1 MCKICWSSLTAML
14 LLAALLGYR
23 FIVQG
28 DTQTLADG
36 RVAIQLSDSER
47 DLVLSEMRAFLAT
60 LQAITEGATGDDLAM
75 AASAAR
81 KAGIAAQ
88 RGVPVALM
96 AKLPLEFKQLGVDT
110 HRQFDQLAL
119 DAEQLGDADLTL
131 NQMSRLM
138 QNCVS
143 CHAAYRITLTEGS

>member
-1 MCKICWSSLTAML
+1 MCKICWSSLAAML

-96 AKLPLEFKQLGVDT
+96 GKLPLEFKQLGVDT

-119 DAEQLGDADLTL
+119 DAEQLGDAEHTL
-131 NQMSRLM
+131 GQMSRLM
-138 QNCVS
+138 RNCVS
-143 CHAAYRITLTEGS
+143 CHAAYRISLAKES